1 MVSRRSSHGGEEDG
15 NLHLSF
21 SNSLREIERWRSK
34 KKGQE
39 NPRAGTLYAL
49 KEKLQERGRRKR
61 TPPYIENK
69 GGSHNLTN

>member
-1 MVSRRSSHGGEEDG
+1 MEGSQSEEEDC
-15 NLHLSF
+15 NFHLSF
-21 SNSLREIERWRSK
+21 SNSLREIERWRRK

-61 TPPYIENK
+61 TPYIENE